1 MQPITTSTST
11 RDNSSTIPGIH
22 DALAQIRNL
31 KLGDKLVYTAIA
43 KDHGVDRSTVRRRHQ
58 RGQVPLYVANQQ
70 RRKLTPQQEAELVRY
85 IEELTARH
93 LPPTR
98 RMVRNFASVVAQN
111 PCSDSWV
118 TRFLNRHRN
127 QLTSQWVTGMDSN
140 RHNAEFEYKY
150 KLYFDMLL
158 SVPG

>member
-118 TRFLNRHRN
+118 TRFLSRHRN
-127 QLTSQWVTGMDSN
+127 PLTSQWVTGMDSN